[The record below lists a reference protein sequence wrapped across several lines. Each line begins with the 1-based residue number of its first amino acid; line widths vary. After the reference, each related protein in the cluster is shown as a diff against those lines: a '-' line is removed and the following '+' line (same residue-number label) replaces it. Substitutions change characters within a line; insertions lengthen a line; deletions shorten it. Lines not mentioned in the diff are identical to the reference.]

1 MWHQWEAG
9 ASFLSAL
16 VEVDR
21 RTAEQ
26 VRRQPC
32 RCCRGPLHAGHYG
45 RKPRGLPAGLEAQ
58 WLPEFSV
65 RWSLCCGHCRRRT
78 TPPSVRFLGRKVY
91 VGFVVFLAVLR
102 GLRGRGAE
110 GTDDAIGRV
119 PRRTV
124 RRWAGWW
131 SRGFADHPFWRAEG
145 GRFAEPVARERLPGS
160 LLERFRGT
168 AAAKL
173 VSALCFVAPITTE
186 TASSV
191 RVVWTRAEDDI

>member
-9 ASFLSAL
+9 ASILSAL

-26 VRRQPC
+26 VRGQRC
-32 RCCRGPLHAGHYG
+32 RCCRGPLHAGHYE
-45 RKPRGLPAGLEAQ
+45 RKPRGLPAGLEAR

-91 VGFVVFLAVLR
+91 VGFVVFRAVLR
-102 GLRGRGAE
+102 GLLERGAK
-110 GTDDAIGRV
+110 GADDGIGRV

-131 SRGFADHPFWRAEG
+131 SRGFGDIGAKRVKLDH
-145 GRFAEPVARERLPGS
+145 GS
-160 LLERFRGT
+160 TTGEQIDLLI
-168 AAAKL
+168 AALEALGL
-173 VSALCFVAPITTE
+173 VSDERPPP
-186 TASSV
+186 
-191 RVVWTRAEDDI
+191 

>member
-1 MWHQWEAG
+1 MWHRWEPG
-9 ASFLSAL
+9 ASFLRTL

-26 VRRQPC
+26 IQGLPC
-32 RCCRGPLHAGHYG
+32 RRCQGPLHAGNYG
-45 RKPRGLPAGLEAQ
+45 RKPRGLPAGLEGLVQ
-58 WLPEFSV
+58 PEFSV

-91 VGFVVFLAVLR
+91 VGFVVFLAVVR
-102 GLRGRGAE
+102 GLARYGVGRAE
-110 GTDDAIGRV
+110 DAIAQV

-131 SRGFADHPFWRAEG
+131 SGGFAELRFWQAEG

-160 LLERFRGT
+160 LLERFSGPV
-168 AAAKL
+168 AAKL
-173 VSALCFVAPITTE
+173 LHALCFVAPITTE
-186 TASSV
+186 TASWA
-191 RVVWTRAEDDI
+191 RVVWSRAEDDI

>member
-1 MWHQWEAG
+1 MWHQWETG

-21 RTAEQ
+21 RTAKQ
-26 VRRQPC
+26 VRGQAC

-65 RWSLCCGHCRRRT
+65 RWSLCCGRRT
-78 TPPSVRFLGRKVY
+78 TSPSVRFLGRKVY
-91 VGFVVFLAVLR
+91 VGFVVFLAVLW
-102 GLRGRGAE
+102 GLLGQGTEGA
-110 GTDDAIGRV
+110 DDAIGRV

-131 SRGFADHPFWRAEG
+131 SRGFADHSFWRTES
-145 GRFAEPVARERLPGS
+145 GRFTEPVARERL
-160 LLERFRGT
+160 LERFSGT
-168 AAAKL
+168 LAAKL
-173 VSALCFVAPITTE
+173 VRALCFVAPITTQ
-186 TASSV
+186 TASWLM
-191 RVVWTRAEDDI
+191 VVWTRAEDDI

>member
-16 VEVDR
+16 VEIDR

-26 VRRQPC
+26 VRGQPC

-91 VGFVVFLAVLR
+91 LGFVVLLAVVR
-102 GLRGRGAE
+102 GLAGYGVIRAE
-110 GTDDAIGRV
+110 DAIARV

-124 RRWAGWW
+124 RRWAQWW
-131 SRGFADHPFWRAEG
+131 SGSFAELPFWQSES
-145 GRFAEPVARERLPGS
+145 GRFVQPVARERLPGS
-160 LLERFRGT
+160 LLECFTGT
-168 AAAKL
+168 VAAKL
-173 VSALCFVAPITTE
+173 VRALCFVAPITTE
-186 TASSV
+186 TASWV
-191 RVVWTRAEDDI
+191 RVVWAHAEDDI